1 VYLVDTNVWLEVL
14 LEQDKKHDAYKFL
27 TDTDPSYL
35 NITDFTIY
43 SIGIILSRLGELDL
57 LEKFYEDIIYK
68 SDVNIINLANTDM
81 FKIIN
86 FEKKYGL
93 DFDDSYQYVS
103 AKKYNLEIVSFDSD
117 FDKTDIERITPTD
130 ALKKK

>member
-1 VYLVDTNVWLEVL
+1 MYLVDTNIWLEVL
-14 LEQDKKHDAYKFL
+14 LEQDKKHDAHGFL

-43 SIGIILSRLGELDL
+43 SIGIILSKLGELEL
-57 LEKFYEDIIYK
+57 LEKFYEDIIYE

-103 AKKYNLEIVSFDSD
+103 AKEYDLKIVSFDSD
-117 FDKTDIERITPTD
+117 FDNTDIGRITPTD